1 MKERLDT
8 EAARNLE
15 ELRVKEI
22 PDLPPLPA
30 PGPSRRSP
38 RDRKNAPR
46 QKVLEKPMKVLEQPS
61 KAEVSVEQ
69 NNQKKQPDSEAEI
82 ETSYKDL
89 TMRAAALRK

>member
-46 QKVLEKPMKVLEQPS
+46 QKVLEQPS

-69 NNQKKQPDSEAEI
+69 NNEKKQPDSEAEI

>member
-46 QKVLEKPMKVLEQPS
+46 QKVLEQPS

-69 NNQKKQPDSEAEI
+69 NNQKNSEAEI